1 MTQPSAPSALRA
13 AGVPAQ
19 LFGVAAGPAGWI
31 AQLVVNYGVSSY
43 LCFPGDAPRAAA
55 PPAGEHAVLLAVSL
69 ACLALALLG
78 LWVSLTGLKRGPATI
93 AKGALATAPGRSR
106 FLAMCGV
113 LSASAF
119 AIGIAFD
126 IPSTLALRLCWSVAQ

>member
-1 MTQPSAPSALRA
+1 MTRSLTPSAVHA

-31 AQLVVNYGVSSY
+31 AQLVVNYAVSSH

-55 PPAGEHAVLLAVSL
+55 PPAGEHGVLLTVSL
-69 ACLALALLG
+69 ACLALALSG
-78 LWVSLTGLKRGPATI
+78 LWVSISGLRRSRA
-93 AKGALATAPGRSR
+93 AVAEGALATAPGRSR

-119 AIGIAFD
+119 AIAIAFN
-126 IPSTLALRLCWSVAQ
+126 IPSTLALRLCWSIPQ